1 MPFYPLKEKTPAGAA
16 VKEIVTSAWAS
27 KEDLAE
33 EERRDS
39 GSGSGR
45 ATTTTTTSWSEDEV
59 PLKGIRVKNVVEVA
73 TREDVTGGS
82 LSPV

>member
-1 MPFYPLKEKTPAGAA
+1 MPFYSLKEKTPAGAA

-45 ATTTTTTSWSEDEV
+45 AATTTTTSWSEDEV